1 MIKACDNS
9 VLGTRTQGCRME
21 GTDGSTKLVRHLYDI
36 CFLFLFQNT
45 KMDPRV
51 VRPLSLLIDA
61 FQGPTRL
68 IQKRH
73 DKQLDLQASQQ
84 RAEKNRDPNKTRLVR
99 TKN

>member
-1 MIKACDNS
+1 MPPNITKIKDC
-9 VLGTRTQGCRME
+9 L
-21 GTDGSTKLVRHLYDI
+21 
-36 CFLFLFQNT
+36 LFQNT

-51 VRPLSLLIDA
+51 VRPLSMLIEA

-84 RAEKNRDPNKTRLVR
+84 RAEKNRDPNRTRSVR
-99 TKN
+99 LALGLSQSLTVILA

>member
-1 MIKACDNS
+1 MSHVTKGGSFRYRGGCNEP
-9 VLGTRTQGCRME
+9 RQQGW
-21 GTDGSTKLVRHLYDI
+21 LI